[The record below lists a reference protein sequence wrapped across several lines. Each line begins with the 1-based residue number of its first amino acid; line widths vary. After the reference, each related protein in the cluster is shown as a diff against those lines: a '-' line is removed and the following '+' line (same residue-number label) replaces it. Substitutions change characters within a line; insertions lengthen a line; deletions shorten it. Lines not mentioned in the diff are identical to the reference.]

1 MVIVYAFCKI
11 STMLKNLMLVSL
23 RSLLRYRTFSVMN
36 ILGLTLGIAC
46 ALFIFLLV
54 RYERSY
60 DQFHA
65 KKDRIYRIVGGSPEN
80 PIEQFDTGTPNG
92 VATYVRA
99 EIPEVEL
106 TANVYKINPQ
116 QSQVEFNHELTR
128 IKHLF
133 FAGPEF
139 FEMTDFKWIQ
149 GSPKVSLGAANQV
162 VITESVAK
170 QYLHGEAMGKT
181 IRFNNSTDLIVS
193 GILADPP
200 LNTDFP
206 FQVVMSHAT
215 LSGSKDFSGTDLQG
229 WNSYYQ
235 TYILLKDGAKPE
247 TVDEK
252 LKQIIATHVGKRQAE
267 KELAFRVMPISD
279 LHFIVGNFNDRTI
292 SQTTLDT
299 LSIIGIFILG
309 IAGINFTNLASAQAI
324 RRSRE
329 VGIRKT
335 LGSSRKFLVWQFLGE
350 TFLVVLVS
358 TMLSYILISQLIVVS
373 YSLTEIPISTEVLTL
388 PVTFV
393 YLGSVLFVLT
403 LFSGAYPAFI
413 LSGFKPAEALKSAHP
428 SSPFGG
434 LIFRKSL
441 IAFQFVISQVL
452 LVATLVVITQI
463 DHFTSLPL
471 GFNKDAVLTA
481 DVPDAKASTLS
492 TLKNNLLENSAIR
505 DVTFSLNT
513 PSATINK
520 WWAGLRHKSFGEE
533 QHSAEVKFVDSV
545 YFRMFEIK
553 LIAGTTTMVYDSGKS
568 VVVTRDLAKT
578 IGAIDPSGAIG
589 EHINYWGNKATIV
602 GVVEDFQTVSL
613 HEGLHP
619 VILAYNPSMF
629 QKMSLKVDL
638 SQASAAIDQL
648 EKSWKSAFPEYY
660 FTYSFLDKDLQTFYS
675 EERKISRLLITFACV
690 AISIGCI
697 GLFGLILFTS
707 VQRTKEI
714 GIRKILGATVTGI
727 VRLLSKEFI
736 MLVVVAGVVAWPIAY
751 FAMDSWLSGFQNKI
765 NLVTNGW
772 IFILSTCVAAAF
784 AMLTTG
790 IQAIKAA
797 MRNPTEALRS
807 E

>member
-1 MVIVYAFCKI
+1 
-11 STMLKNLMLVSL
+11 MLKNLLLVSL
-23 RSLLRYRTFSVMN
+23 RSLLRYRTFSLMN
-36 ILGLTLGIAC
+36 VLGLTLGIAC

-65 KKDRIYRIVGGSPEN
+65 KKDRIYRIVGGSPN
-80 PIEQFDTGTPNG
+80 SPIEQFDTGTPNG

-106 TANVYKINPQ
+106 AGNVYKINPE

-128 IKHLF
+128 ISHLF

-139 FEMTDFKWIQ
+139 FEMTGFKWIQ
-149 GSPKVSLGAANQV
+149 GSPRTSLGSPNQV
-162 VITESVAK
+162 VLSESVARK
-170 QYLHGEAMGKT
+170 YLNGDAMGKT
-181 IRFNNSTDLIVS
+181 IRFNNTTDLIVS

-206 FQVVMSHAT
+206 FQVVMSYAT
-215 LSGSKDFSGTDLQG
+215 LSGNKDFSGTDLQG

-235 TYILLKDGAKPE
+235 TYILLKEGAKPE
-247 TVDEK
+247 TVDAR
-252 LKQIIATHVGKRQAE
+252 LKQIIATHVGQKQAE
-267 KELAFRVMPISD
+267 KDLAFRVMPISD
-279 LHFIVGNFNDRTI
+279 LHYIVGNFNDRTI
-292 SQTTLDT
+292 SQTTLNT
-299 LSIIGIFILG
+299 LSIIGLFILG

-335 LGSSRKFLVWQFLGE
+335 LGSSRKFLVMQFLGE
-350 TFLVVLVS
+350 TMLVVFAAIV
-358 TMLSYILISQLIVVS
+358 LSYVLISQLVLLS
-373 YSLTEIPISTEVLTL
+373 YNLTEIPIGTEVLTA
-388 PVTFV
+388 PVTFI
-393 YLGSVLFVLT
+393 YLASVLVALT
-403 LFSGAYPAFI
+403 LFSGTYPAFI
-413 LSGFKPAEALKSAHP
+413 LSGFKPVEALKSAHP
-428 SSPFGG
+428 ASPFGG
-434 LIFRKSL
+434 LMFRKGL
-441 IAFQFVISQVL
+441 IAFQFIISQVL
-452 LVATLVVITQI
+452 LIATLVVIKQV

-481 DVPDAKASTLS
+481 DVPNTQASTLS
-492 TLKNNLLENSAIR
+492 TLKNGLLQDPAIK

-520 WWAGLRHKSFGEE
+520 WWAGLGHKSFGEE
-533 QHSAEVKFVDSV
+533 QHSAEVKLVDSV

-553 LIAGTTTMVYDSGKS
+553 LIAGTSRLPYDSGKS

-578 IGAIDPSGAIG
+578 IGSTDPAKAIG
-589 EHINYWGNKATIV
+589 EHIMYWGKDATIV

-619 VILAYNPSMF
+619 VIMAYNPSMF
-629 QKMSLKVDL
+629 QKMSLKIDL
-638 SQASAAIDQL
+638 TQASSAIGHL
-648 EKSWKSAFPEYY
+648 EKSWKAAFPEYY

-675 EERKISRLLITFACV
+675 EERKISRLLITFASV

-714 GIRKILGATVTGI
+714 GIRKILGATISGI
-727 VRLLSKEFI
+727 VNLLSKEFI
-736 MLVVVAGVVAWPIAY
+736 VLVLIAGVIAWPIAW
-751 FAMDSWLSGFQNKI
+751 FAMNSWLDGFEHKI
-765 NLVTNGW
+765 NLFANGW
-772 IFILSTCVAAAF
+772 IFIVSTCVAAAF
-784 AMLTTG
+784 AMITTG

>member
-1 MVIVYAFCKI
+1 M
-11 STMLKNLMLVSL
+11 
-23 RSLLRYRTFSVMN
+23 RSLMRYRTFSLMN

-46 ALFIFLLV
+46 AFFIFLLV
-54 RYERSY
+54 GYERSY

-65 KKDRIYRIVGGSPEN
+65 KKDRIYRIVGGNPDS

-106 TANVYKINPQ
+106 AGIVYKINPQ

-149 GSPKVSLGAANQV
+149 GSPKTSLGAPNQV
-162 VITESVAK
+162 VVTESVAR
-170 QYLHGEAMGKT
+170 QYLNGEAMGKT

-200 LNTDFP
+200 MNTDFP
-206 FQVVMSHAT
+206 CQVVMSYAT
-215 LSGSKDFSGTDLQG
+215 LNGSKDFSGTDLQG

-235 TYILLKDGAKPE
+235 TYILLKEGAKPE
-247 TVDEK
+247 TVDAK
-252 LKQIIATHVGKRQAE
+252 LKQIIAKHVGEKQAE

-292 SQTTLDT
+292 SRTTLDT
-299 LSIIGIFILG
+299 LSIIGIFILC

-335 LGSSRKFLVWQFLGE
+335 LGSSRKFLVFQFLGE
-350 TFLVVLVS
+350 TLLVVSAAAV
-358 TMLSYILISQLIVVS
+358 LSYILISQLVALS
-373 YSLTEIPISTEVLTL
+373 FSLTEIPISTDVLTE
-388 PVTFV
+388 PSTFV
-393 YLGSVLFVLT
+393 YLALVITALT
-403 LFSGAYPAFI
+403 LFSGIYPAFI

-434 LIFRKSL
+434 LLFRKGL

-452 LVATLVVITQI
+452 LVATLVVIKQV

-471 GFNKDAVLTA
+471 GFNKEAVLTA
-481 DVPDAKASTLS
+481 DVPDTKASTLS
-492 TLKNNLLENSAIR
+492 SLKNSLLDNPAIK
-505 DVTFSLNT
+505 DVTYSLNT

-520 WWAGLRHKSFGEE
+520 WWSNLVHESFGDE
-533 QHSAEVKFVDSV
+533 QKSAEVKFVDSV

-553 LIAGTTTMVYDSGKS
+553 LIAGTSRMPYDSGKS
-568 VVVTRDLAKT
+568 IVVTRNLVKE
-578 IGAIDPSGAIG
+578 IGITDPTKAIG
-589 EHINYWGNKATIV
+589 EHIKYWGNNATIV

-619 VILAYNPSMF
+619 VIMAYNPSMF
-629 QKMSLKVDL
+629 QKISLKVDL
-638 SQASAAIDQL
+638 AQASSAIGQL
-648 EKSWKSAFPEYY
+648 EKTWKTAFPEYY

-675 EERKISRLLITFACV
+675 EERKISRLLITFASV

-697 GLFGLILFTS
+697 GLFGLILFAS

-714 GIRKILGATVTGI
+714 GIRKILGATILGI
-727 VRLLSKEFI
+727 VRLLSREFI
-736 MLVVVAGVVAWPIAY
+736 VLVLLAGVVAWPIAY
-751 FAMDSWLSGFQNKI
+751 FAMNSWLDGFQNKI
-765 NLVTNGW
+765 DLDSNGW
-772 IFILSTCVAAAF
+772 IFVLSTCVAAAF
-784 AMLTTG
+784 AMFTTG
-790 IQAIKAA
+790 IQAVKAA
-797 MRNPTEALRS
+797 TKNPTEALRS